1 MNSQYRVNKPSRAK
15 GQKSKNQTLDIRL
28 HPEPRYS
35 RNVRTATENKNKNQF
50 FIVRGYKSLTLR
62 FIYITILF

>member
-50 FIVRGYKSLTLR
+50 L
-62 FIYITILF
+62 